1 MLDKKNP
8 LTMTM
13 FTFVVAFGLLIGILY
28 LAQPMWVQV
37 ANQNTGK
44 GAISWKLVI
53 SYSATFAIV
62 CAIAVMLMMSK
73 NRENRENESYTYFP
87 IDTSFP
93 APAMAASYC
102 GVKH

>member
-73 NRENRENESYTYFP
+73 NRENESDTSFP

-93 APAMAASYC
+93 APTMAASYC
-102 GVKH
+102 GAKH